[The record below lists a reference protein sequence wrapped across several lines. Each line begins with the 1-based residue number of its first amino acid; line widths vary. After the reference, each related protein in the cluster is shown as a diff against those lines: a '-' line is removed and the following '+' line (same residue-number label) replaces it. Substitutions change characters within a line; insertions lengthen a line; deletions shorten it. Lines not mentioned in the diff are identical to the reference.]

1 MMGVVDTSRF
11 SRGLKIEFEGSVW
24 EVVDY
29 QHSKM
34 GRSGA
39 IITTKLK
46 NIFTGAAQEKKFR
59 SGDTFQ
65 TPDLEKKQMQYLYKD
80 DVAYYFMDNETY
92 DQIGISPEQI
102 GDSALY
108 LKEQL
113 DVIVNYYN
121 GEPIGIDLPT
131 TVDLEV
137 TETDPGLKGDTVSA
151 TTKPATVETG
161 AVVNVPLFIEIGEVI
176 KVDTR
181 DGSYV
186 ERVKNK

>member
-1 MMGVVDTSRF
+1 MAVVDTSKF
-11 SRGLKIEFEGSVW
+11 YKTLKIEFDNSVW
-24 EVVDY
+24 EVLDY

-34 GRSGA
+34 GRGGA

-46 NIFTGAAQEKKFR
+46 NIFTGAVQEKKFR
-59 SGDTFQ
+59 SGESFEL
-65 TPDLEKKQMQYLYKD
+65 PDMEKKSMQYIYKD
-80 DVAYYFMDNETY
+80 DIAYYFMDNETY

-102 GDSALY
+102 GDLAKY

-113 DVIVNYYN
+113 DVVVNYYN

-137 TETDPGLKGDTVSA
+137 TFTDPGLKGDTVSA

-161 AVVNVPLFIEIGEVI
+161 AVINVPLFIDIGEVI

-181 DGSYV
+181 DGAYV
-186 ERVKNK
+186 ERLKKK

>member
-1 MMGVVDTSRF
+1 MGVVDTSKF

-24 EVVDY
+24 EVVEY

-59 SGDTFQ
+59 SGETFQ
-65 TPDLEKKQMQYLYKD
+65 TPDLGKKQMQYLYKD
-80 DVAYYFMDNETY
+80 DIAYYFMDNETY
-92 DQIGISPEQI
+92 DQIGISPEMI
-102 GDSALY
+102 GDDAQF

-113 DVIVNYYN
+113 DVIVSYYN

-137 TETDPGLKGDTVSA
+137 TMTDPGLKGDTVSA
-151 TTKPATVETG
+151 TTKPATLETG
-161 AVVNVPLFIEIGEVI
+161 TVVNVPLFIEIGEII

>member
-1 MMGVVDTSRF
+1 MGVVDTSRF
-11 SRGLKIEFEGSVW
+11 HRGLKIEFEDSVW

-46 NIFTGAAQEKKFR
+46 NLFTGAAQEKKFR
-59 SGDTFQ
+59 SGETFK

-80 DVAYYFMDNETY
+80 DIAFYFMDNETY
-92 DQIGISPEQI
+92 DQIGISPDQI
-102 GDSALY
+102 GDSAKY

-121 GEPIGIDLPT
+121 GEPIVVDLPT

-137 TETDPGLKGDTVSA
+137 TLTDPGLKGDTVSA

-161 AVVNVPLFIEIGEVI
+161 AVINVPLFIDIGDMLTI
-176 KVDTR
+176 DTR

-186 ERVKNK
+186 ERLKKK

>member
-1 MMGVVDTSRF
+1 MGVVDPSMFT
-11 SRGLKIEFEGSVW
+11 RGLKIEFEGSVW
-24 EVVDY
+24 EVVNY

-59 SGDTFQ
+59 SGDTFT
-65 TPDLEKKQMQYLYKD
+65 TPDMEKKQMQYLYKD
-80 DVAYYFMDNETY
+80 DIAYYFMDNETF

-102 GDSALY
+102 GDFAKF

-137 TETDPGLKGDTVSA
+137 ALTDPGLKGDTVSA

-161 AVVNVPLFIEIGEVI
+161 AVINVPLFINIGDYI

-186 ERVKNK
+186 ERLKKK

>member
-1 MMGVVDTSRF
+1 MGVVDPSMFT
-11 SRGLKIEFEGSVW
+11 RGLKIEFEGSVW
-24 EVVDY
+24 EVVNY

-59 SGDTFQ
+59 SGDTFT
-65 TPDLEKKQMQYLYKD
+65 TPDMEKKQMQYLYKD
-80 DVAYYFMDNETY
+80 DIAYYFMDNETF

-102 GDSALY
+102 GDFAKF

-137 TETDPGLKGDTVSA
+137 TLTDPGLKGDTVSA
-151 TTKPATVETG
+151 TTKPATVDTG
-161 AVVNVPLFIEIGEVI
+161 AVINVPLFINIGDYI

-186 ERVKNK
+186 ERLKKK